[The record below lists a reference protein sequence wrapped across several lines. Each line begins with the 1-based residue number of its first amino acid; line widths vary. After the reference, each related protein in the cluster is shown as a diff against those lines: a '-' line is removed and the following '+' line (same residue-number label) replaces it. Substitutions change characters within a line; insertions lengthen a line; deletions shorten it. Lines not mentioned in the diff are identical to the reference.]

1 MPGIP
6 HGLLVL
12 HAGVAEDGFMFWV
25 GSESREATCELGS
38 L

>member
-1 MPGIP
+1 MPGIS